1 MIELCGDNIA
11 YTKGDSFYLEILCD
25 EGFEDGDILEFSVSP
40 SEKSQNT
47 LFKEIPLDS
56 GKFVITL
63 SEEEIARLSISDYLY
78 KIAVVSAKSG
88 RITHKSG
95 QFTVKWG
102 E

>member
-1 MIELCGDNIA
+1 MTEFFDDKIA

-25 EGFEDGDILEFSVSP
+25 EGFEEGDILEFSIAP

-47 LFKEIPLDS
+47 IFKEVPLSS

-63 SEEEIARLSISDYLY
+63 SEKEISMLSINEYLY
-78 KIAVVSAKSG
+78 KISIVSPKSG

>member
-1 MIELCGDNIA
+1 MTEFCGNNIA
-11 YTKGDSFYLEILCD
+11 YTKGDSFYLEIFCD
-25 EGFEDGDILEFSVSP
+25 EGFEDDDILEFSISP

-47 LFKEIPLDS
+47 VFKRIPLDS

-63 SEEEIARLSISDYLY
+63 SEDDIASLSLNEYLY
-78 KIAVVSAKSG
+78 KIAVVSQRSG